1 MNVTSPAPASCS
13 QGAAQAPYACL
24 QPPQLRGFARVQA
37 RLVDRIKR
45 AAIGQLHRSAA
56 GEIWLLR
63 VYLVGEEATECA
75 LMEEWTQGA
84 PDWLAAQVATH
95 LADER
100 HHAAAFARALRERG
114 QPVPVP
120 EQQAPGSLQPDRVS
134 ARKIAQWRRLA
145 LRHAPQFAHGL
156 LVPAYATG
164 LCAEQ
169 MAQRVLARHCDAIG
183 PAHALHPLLARVL
196 ADEAR
201 HVQLCQATLQRLVSP
216 QELPALQ
223 ALLTEVRRIDRRWGI
238 SGAIGMYVLGQ
249 YQRITS
255 KKLAAEPA

>member
-1 MNVTSPAPASCS
+1 MSTAASSPGVASPAP
-13 QGAAQAPYACL
+13 GAVQAAYACL

-37 RLVDRIKR
+37 WLVDRIKR

-114 QPVPVP
+114 QPVP
-120 EQQAPGSLQPDRVS
+120 EQQAPGSLQPDRLS
-134 ARKIAQWRRLA
+134 ARKIAQWRRMA

-169 MAQRVLARHCDAIG
+169 MAQRVLARHCSAIG

-223 ALLTEVRRIDRRWGI
+223 ALLSEVRRIDRRWGI
-238 SGAIGMYVLGQ
+238 SGAIGMHLVGQ
-249 YQRITS
+249 YHRLTS
-255 KKLAAEPA
+255 KKMAAEPA